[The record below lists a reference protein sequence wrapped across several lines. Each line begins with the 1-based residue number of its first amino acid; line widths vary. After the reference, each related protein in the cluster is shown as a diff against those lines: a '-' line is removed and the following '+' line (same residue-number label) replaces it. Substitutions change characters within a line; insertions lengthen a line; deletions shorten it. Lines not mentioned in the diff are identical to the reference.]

1 MGRRGEAG
9 CGRRRSAVGA
19 LEYRAML
26 TQAVLESTE
35 VSGALGEKLGVLGE
49 LIGRGGVLVLSGA
62 GVSTGSGIPDYRDQS
77 GQWKHRQPIQFRD
90 FVGHEATRKRYWARS
105 FIGWPRM
112 AAAQPNPAH
121 RALAA
126 LERRGLV
133 QLLVTQNVDGLH
145 QKSGSSNVV
154 DLHGRLDQVV
164 CLSCARA
171 LPRSELQQSLS
182 ALNPDWHGAPA
193 ESTPD
198 GDADLG
204 DRDTSRFRVVD
215 CEACGGLLK
224 PDVVFFG
231 EHVPAPR
238 VERSMA
244 ALDEARS
251 LLVIGSS
258 LMVFSGFRFPRAARK
273 LGLPIAV
280 LNRGRT
286 RADDFAAVKVDAEA
300 GAALQH
306 VLEALTPDAVVG
318 VGLGSSRG

>member
-1 MGRRGEAG
+1 M
-9 CGRRRSAVGA
+9 
-19 LEYRAML
+19 
-26 TQAVLESTE
+26 ES
-35 VSGALGEKLGVLGE
+35 
-49 LIGRGGVLVLSGA
+49 
-62 GVSTGSGIPDYRDQS
+62 
-77 GQWKHRQPIQFRD
+77 
-90 FVGHEATRKRYWARS
+90 
-105 FIGWPRM
+105 
-112 AAAQPNPAH
+112 AQPNPAH
-121 RALAA
+121 HALAA

-145 QKSGSSNVV
+145 QKSGSSHVV

-171 LPRSELQQSLS
+171 LPRSELQQQLA
-182 ALNPDWHGAPA
+182 ALNPGWQGAPA
-193 ESTPD
+193 ASTPD

-204 DRDTSRFRVVD
+204 DRDTSQFRVVA
-215 CEACGGLLK
+215 CEGCGGLLK

-231 EHVPAPR
+231 EHVPAAR

-244 ALDEARS
+244 ALNEARS

-286 RADDFAAVKVDAEA
+286 RADEFAAVKVDAEA

-306 VLEALTPDAVVG
+306 VLEVLTPVAVVS
-318 VGLGSSRG
+318 LASSRG

>member
-1 MGRRGEAG
+1 M
-9 CGRRRSAVGA
+9 V
-19 LEYRAML
+19 
-26 TQAVLESTE
+26 TQATLESTG
-35 VSGALGEKLGVLGE
+35 VSGEARGKLMALGE

-62 GVSTGSGIPDYRDQS
+62 GVSTESGIPDYRDES

-112 AAAQPNPAH
+112 ETALPNLAH
-121 RALAA
+121 HALAA
-126 LERRGLV
+126 LERRGMV
-133 QLLVTQNVDGLH
+133 ELLVTQNVDGLH
-145 QKSGSSNVV
+145 QKSGSTNVV

-164 CLSCARA
+164 CLSCTRA
-171 LPRSELQQSLS
+171 LPRSELQQQLA
-182 ALNPDWHGAPA
+182 ALNPGWDGAPA
-193 ESTPD
+193 ASTPD

-204 DRDTSRFRVVD
+204 DRDTSQFRVVP

-231 EHVPAPR
+231 EHVPAAR

-244 ALDEARS
+244 ALNEARS
-251 LLVIGSS
+251 LLVVGSS

-286 RADDFAAVKVDAEA
+286 RADEFAAVKVDAEA
-300 GAALQH
+300 GAALQQ
-306 VLEALTPDAVVG
+306 VLGVLAPDAN
-318 VGLGSSRG
+318 VGLASSRG